1 MSNVQNPM
9 ADIYHSQLEAS
20 RRFAEVIFSGTER
33 IDHVVI
39 EATHH
44 AFTNQL
50 NLAHAAVSVR
60 DPKELANIQSNM
72 LAHRPDNA
80 INFQKEMMR
89 VFAEIQNEMG
99 KSMKECIEK
108 FGTSMAR
115 SATAPMKSVQ
125 DKGTDAVFNPLTGMF
140 SVWES
145 VFRDVASMTNKNLAA
160 TTTGIQQAA
169 EEVMHTTVKVG
180 DSTAD
185 QTAGIAKIAAQAAA
199 EAAATVLHEHLNA
212 TRGGSNGSAGTSNGA
227 TAERSS
233 ACGEAPESHE
243 ENRSHASGVRRK

>member
-20 RRFAEVIFSGTER
+20 RRFAEVLFSGTER

-89 VFAEIQNEMG
+89 VFAEIENEMG
-99 KSMKECIEK
+99 KSMKEYIEK
-108 FGTSMAR
+108 FGSSISR
-115 SATAPMKSVQ
+115 GATAPLKSAQ
-125 DKGTDAVFNPLTGMF
+125 EKSADAMTNPMTGMF
-140 SVWES
+140 SLWETA
-145 VFRDVASMTNKNLAA
+145 FREVASMTNKNLAA
-160 TTTGIQQAA
+160 TTTTMQQAA
-169 EEVMHTTVKVG
+169 EDVMHTTVQVG
-180 DSTAD
+180 ESSAD

-199 EAAATVLHEHLNA
+199 EAAATVLHEHLNS
-212 TRGGSNGSAGTSNGA
+212 TRQGPNGA
-227 TAERSS
+227 TSVAS
-233 ACGEAPESHE
+233 AAAADHAPGRTEE
-243 ENRSHASGVRRK
+243 KETIDENRSHTSGARRK